1 MNSDI
6 LSLGIIVTTIIV
18 IPIYKNLLEV
28 YPIFN
33 LQTRYSFKVLNV
45 ACYKGYVLFKSSG
58 CNEHVH
64 IANAKTLFFK
74 SPAYF
79 SVFAHI
85 LYGIML
91 KKFGNFRNIVEDT
104 TVDGLHLVVK
114 KFKKPTEANRVV
126 YSFLRPS
133 KAKRAYNYSNRLL
146 QMGFDVPEPVAYM
159 EVNKGLFFHTGYFL
173 CLYTDYRAI
182 ADFRDNPEIAEEEGY
197 IPNESDEELQ
207 EQEAIEASEKFNSYI
222 QKHSQEIFI
231 ISPDSEKRPDDL
243 NNALNMVDTEML
255 LYFPDE
261 DVLTSEEGARLEI
274 EDYVGDQLM
283 KYGFAIDPR
292 QTEIQVFNVPYQMRY
307 IVRKET
313 ENSVDELFPE

>member
-1 MNSDI
+1 MRKEI
-6 LSLGIIVTTIIV
+6 IFTVAAGICGAAIGYFIGKITTERRIE
-18 IPIYKNLLEV
+18 KELEEPRIARL
-28 YPIFN
+28 YPEN
-33 LQTRYSFKVLNV
+33 
-45 ACYKGYVLFKSSG
+45 
-58 CNEHVH
+58 
-64 IANAKTLFFK
+64 
-74 SPAYF
+74 P
-79 SVFAHI
+79 
-85 LYGIML
+85 
-91 KKFGNFRNIVEDT
+91 VE
-104 TVDGLHLVVK
+104 
-114 KFKKPTEANRVV
+114 
-126 YSFLRPS
+126 
-133 KAKRAYNYSNRLL
+133 
-146 QMGFDVPEPVAYM
+146 EPVKTEKTEKDVAK
-159 EVNKGLFFHTGYFL
+159 ETFT
-173 CLYTDYRAI
+173 
-182 ADFRDNPEIAEEEGY
+182 EIAEEEGY